1 MKSEACDYPK
11 LVNFPKT
18 DRIDGI
24 ILSPRPC
31 RRILNLTLETLVS
44 PSLYLNDN
52 FYPSKR
58 SCFKEAESINRIPH
72 QDPGSISCSV
82 VSSDSNV
89 FEFESKPYR
98 ELALNALEL
107 TEVVKSIETETT
119 KGSKTTELYE
129 TKPNYVNPESESES
143 KSKSKTTVSNQ
154 DFPKSSMNDLW
165 LSFFGISIPF
175 KNLHKI
181 PGVSEVLD
189 LLRFFDRMALLYK
202 ATRILIYVLS
212 SNEKLSIIG
221 ILNSF
226 LALIAVTLIFE
237 DVYDISWIKT
247 KDLFNLFYISKFQ
260 LRIA

>member
-1 MKSEACDYPK
+1 
-11 LVNFPKT
+11 
-18 DRIDGI
+18 
-24 ILSPRPC
+24 
-31 RRILNLTLETLVS
+31 
-44 PSLYLNDN
+44 
-52 FYPSKR
+52 
-58 SCFKEAESINRIPH
+58 
-72 QDPGSISCSV
+72 
-82 VSSDSNV
+82 
-89 FEFESKPYR
+89 
-98 ELALNALEL
+98 
-107 TEVVKSIETETT
+107 
-119 KGSKTTELYE
+119 
-129 TKPNYVNPESESES
+129 
-143 KSKSKTTVSNQ
+143 
-154 DFPKSSMNDLW
+154 MNDLW